1 MRLPVHARID
11 VLTWD
16 GAAHVGL
23 FSSADGR
30 SVRLMTARGEELIL
44 RDDVVRV
51 DLVDLPGS
59 EAGAV
64 AKRAGRGALLG
75 MGAMA
80 LITGVIGGEAWPP
93 PAVALRAGAAYGAVL
108 GGQEELQERR
118 RGIVYLAESLV
129 ARPH

>member
-1 MRLPVHARID
+1 MRLPPNATID

-23 FSSADGR
+23 FASADGG
-30 SVRLMTARGEELIL
+30 SLRLMTAGREELL
-44 RDDVVRV
+44 PRDDVVRV

-80 LITGVIGGEAWPP
+80 LITGVIGGDAWPP

-108 GGQEELQERR
+108 GGREALVERR

-129 ARPH
+129 ARPR